1 MIFIMVVCR
10 RSIDLGSIQIKFVI
24 ISYLYLLYTTRQ
36 AYTVNI
42 LLFNLVAIFFFL
54 FMCRLFFFLLYIS
67 QMFSFDGR

>member
-36 AYTVNI
+36 AYRVNI
-42 LLFNLVAIFFFL
+42 LLFNFVAISFFL
-54 FMCRLFFFLLYIS
+54 SMCHLFFFPTVY
-67 QMFSFDGR
+67 